1 MARTRTRDALTV
13 AVAAQG
19 ATLTPRIACAVSL
32 LERACAELESMAG
45 SASCARARP
54 DGADHALVARVR
66 SERSLL
72 IAAGSTRGA
81 LELIRSAGGLHGLAV
96 GLPVAISMVRAA
108 GSQAHEPAPACA
120 LTLGE
125 AAGTLGSVA
134 IDAALMAGT
143 RADYGACAREAARA
157 LEGAKLIVDSKLCKR
172 YPKLDPAAL
181 GGAWA

>member
-1 MARTRTRDALTV
+1 MAHTETRNALTV

-19 ATLTPRIACAVSL
+19 VTLTPRIAYAVSL

-45 SASCARARP
+45 SAHVRP
-54 DGADHALVARVR
+54 RGDDHALAARVR
-66 SERSLL
+66 TERSLL

-81 LELIRSAGGLHGLAV
+81 LELIRSTGGLRGLAV
-96 GLPVAISMVRAA
+96 ALPVAISMVRAA
-108 GSQAHEPAPACA
+108 SSQAHEPAPTCA
-120 LTLGE
+120 MTLDE
-125 AAGTLGSVA
+125 AAGTLGSVT

-143 RADYGACAREAARA
+143 RADYGACAQEAARA